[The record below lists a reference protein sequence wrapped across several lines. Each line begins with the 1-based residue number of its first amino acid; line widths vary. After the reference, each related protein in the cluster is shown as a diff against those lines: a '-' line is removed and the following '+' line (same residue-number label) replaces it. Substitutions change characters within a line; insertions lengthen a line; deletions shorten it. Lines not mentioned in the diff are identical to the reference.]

1 MPEKPVRK
9 ISSETRFILMAII
22 RGLKTTIGV
31 LEKAL
36 NEDIIK

>member
-1 MPEKPVRK
+1 MPGKPVHK
-9 ISSETRFILMAII
+9 ISKETRFVLMAII

-36 NEDIIK
+36 NKGIIK